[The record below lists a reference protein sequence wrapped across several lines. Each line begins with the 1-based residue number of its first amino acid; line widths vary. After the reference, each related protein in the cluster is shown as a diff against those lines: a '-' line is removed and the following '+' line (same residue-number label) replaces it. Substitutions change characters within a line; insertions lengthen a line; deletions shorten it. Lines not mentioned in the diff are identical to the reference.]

1 MSIESIAVIEQQ
13 PALLIRT
20 SAAPRSIGVP
30 ASSYHPE
37 QEPGLIVRTSAA
49 PRFIG
54 LPASTFYELARRE
67 DFPKKIVFGRRTTG
81 YLASDLIAWVSAQ
94 QGAQR

>member
-1 MSIESIAVIEQQ
+1 MSIAPIAVIEQQ
-13 PALLIRT
+13 
-20 SAAPRSIGVP
+20 S
-30 ASSYHPE
+30 
-37 QEPGLIVRTSAA
+37 GLIVRTSKS

-54 LPASTFYELARRE
+54 VPASTFYDLAKRP

>member
-20 SAAPRSIGVP
+20 SAAPR
-30 ASSYHPE
+30 
-37 QEPGLIVRTSAA
+37 
-49 PRFIG
+49 FIG
-54 LPASTFYELARRE
+54 LPASTFYELAKRE

-81 YLASDLIAWVSAQ
+81 YLAADLVAWIAAQ
-94 QGAQR
+94 QGVQR